1 MHWGANLLI
10 AIIWIAAIVFMAAVL
25 WLLADADEW
34 VRLQRIRES
43 KRPSDTSH
51 NTPWGDVVELPAEAR
66 ISHHVRER
74 SE

>member
-1 MHWGANLLI
+1 MNGGANLLI

-43 KRPSDTSH
+43 KRPSDASH
-51 NTPWGDVVELPAEAR
+51 STPWGDVVELPTEAR

-74 SE
+74 NK

>member
-10 AIIWIAAIVFMAAVL
+10 AIIWIAAIVFMAATL

-51 NTPWGDVVELPAEAR
+51 SAPWGDVVELPTEAR
-66 ISHHVRER
+66 ISHHVRKVDQ
-74 SE
+74 